1 MKNLFENWKRYLK
14 EEVETDSQFIQ
25 RMIVGDQQLRNLFQK
40 DMDAAGG
47 WSQELINKFVDKH
60 KTSKD
65 DVFGDSSRAQ
75 EFLKR
80 EPTFKYSNFSNDDW
94 NNWII
99 LVMHLDNH
107 EDMQLKGLDILEK
120 QEKFGK
126 LSPQQKKL
134 LWRIG
139 SNRKLIDIPSGYIVS
154 LDNIEDEAK
163 KFGVNWND
171 LYNKIK
177 GQNTK

>member
-1 MKNLFENWKRYLK
+1 MKTLLENWKYYIK
-14 EEVETDSQFIQ
+14 EQVETDSQFMQ

-40 DMDAAGG
+40 DIADAGG
-47 WSQELINKFVDKH
+47 WSQELLNKFVEKH

-65 DVFGDSSRAQ
+65 DVFGDSSRVQ

-80 EPTFKYSNFSNDDW
+80 EPSFKYSSFSDEDW

-107 EDMQLKGLDILEK
+107 EDMQLKGLDILE
-120 QEKFGK
+120 EEFGK
-126 LSPQQKKL
+126 LSPQHKKL

-139 SNRKLIDIPSGYIVS
+139 SNRKLIKIPSGYIVP
-154 LDNIEDEAK
+154 LVNIENEAK
-163 KFGVNWND
+163 KFGVDWND

>member
-1 MKNLFENWKRYLK
+1 MKLLLENWKRYIK
-14 EEVETDSQFIQ
+14 EGVETDSQFMQ

-40 DMDAAGG
+40 DIADAGG
-47 WSQELINKFVDKH
+47 WSQELLNKFVEKH

-80 EPTFKYSNFSNDDW
+80 EPSFKYSSFSDEDW

-120 QEKFGK
+120 KFGK

-139 SNRKLIDIPSGYIVS
+139 SNRKLIKIPSGYTVS
-154 LDNIEDEAK
+154 LVNIENEAK
-163 KFGVNWND
+163 KFKVDWET
-171 LYNKIK
+171 LYSQIK
-177 GQNTK
+177 G

>member
-1 MKNLFENWKRYLK
+1 MMKTLLENWKHYIK
-14 EEVETDSQFIQ
+14 EEVETDSQFMQ

-40 DMDAAGG
+40 DIAAAGN
-47 WSQELINKFVDKH
+47 WSQELVNKFVDKH

-80 EPTFKYSNFSNDDW
+80 EPTFRYSNFSNDDW
-94 NNWII
+94 NKWII
-99 LVMHLDNH
+99 FVMHLDKH
-107 EDMQLKGLDILEK
+107 EDMQLKGVKILEK
-120 QEKFGK
+120 QFGK

-139 SNRKLIDIPSGYIVS
+139 SNRKLIKIPSGYTVS

-163 KFGVNWND
+163 KFNVDWEE
-171 LYNKIK
+171 LFSKVV
-177 GQNTK
+177 QL

>member
-1 MKNLFENWKRYLK
+1 MKLLLENWKSYIK
-14 EEVETDSQFIQ
+14 EQVETDSQFLQ

-40 DMDAAGG
+40 DMADAGG
-47 WSQELINKFVDKH
+47 WSQELVNKFVEKH

-65 DVFGDSSRAQ
+65 DVFGDSSRQQ

-80 EPTFKYSNFSNDDW
+80 EPSFNYSSFSNEDW
-94 NNWII
+94 DNWLIF
-99 LVMHLDNH
+99 VMHLDKH
-107 EDMQLKGLDILEK
+107 EDMQLKGLDKLE
-120 QEKFGK
+120 EYFPK

-163 KFGVNWND
+163 KFGVNWED
-171 LYNKIK
+171 LYKEVRS
-177 GQNTK
+177 

>member
-1 MKNLFENWKRYLK
+1 MKLLLENWKRYIK
-14 EEVETDSQFIQ
+14 EGVETDSQFMQ
-25 RMIVGDQQLRNLFQK
+25 RMIVGDQELRNLFQK
-40 DMDAAGG
+40 DIAAAGG
-47 WSQELINKFVDKH
+47 WSQELVDKFVEKH

-80 EPTFKYSNFSNDDW
+80 EPSFKYSSFSDEDW
-94 NNWII
+94 NKWII
-99 LVMHLDNH
+99 FVMHLDNH

-120 QEKFGK
+120 KFGK
-126 LSPQQKKL
+126 LSPQHKKL

-139 SNRKLIDIPSGYIVS
+139 SNRKLIKIPSGYIVS

-163 KFGVNWND
+163 KFGVNWET
-171 LYNKIK
+171 LYSQIK
-177 GQNTK
+177 GQSR